1 MSTQVLIVGGG
12 IGGLTL
18 AAMCRR
24 IGVSCRVLER
34 SAALEPVG
42 AGISLAPNALRALD
56 QIGLYDYVRQEGQPV
71 RKIRVY
77 RNQTQWSEIDFQWLE
92 RTFGYPVY
100 SVERHGFHRRLYDAA
115 GGSETVI
122 LGAEVAKVIPP
133 QEEAE
138 GVSVVLKDGR
148 RYTGNV
154 LVGADGVRSVV
165 RRALMATINSPPGQ
179 SGAVGEDED
188 AADVIQFTGR
198 VHLSGYT
205 HPLDHLGPADEGI
218 AHWMLYD
225 RSILTTWPCR
235 DHRQWFVGAVPSK
248 LKDPNRSVWKHAD
261 HNTINQVYG
270 SEYHPFAPDFHFR
283 DVVKHAERVVA
294 SDVFHQTTFPP
305 MAAGRIAMLGDASHA
320 MTSFFGQGAC
330 QAIEDATELASA
342 LGMIDVRPTDAE
354 TILQGYRHSRERRGR
369 DLVVFSDRF
378 ALLHTGR
385 LLGSWGPFVRQM
397 VYTWMPLWGWKWA
410 LQWLYGHQPTLVEQR
425 NEAVKKTA

>member
-235 DHRQWFVGAVPSK
+235 DHRQWFVGAVVGIKIYETLLSHQ
-248 LKDPNRSVWKHAD
+248 LNC
-261 HNTINQVYG
+261 
-270 SEYHPFAPDFHFR
+270 
-283 DVVKHAERVVA
+283 A
-294 SDVFHQTTFPP
+294 SSPLSSRT
-305 MAAGRIAMLGDASHA
+305 RIAPSGNMPITTLSIKS
-320 MTSFFGQGAC
+320 MVPNITPLPRIFTSV
-330 QAIEDATELASA
+330 T
-342 LGMIDVRPTDAE
+342 VRTFIIS
-354 TILQGYRHSRERRGR
+354 ILPE
-369 DLVVFSDRF
+369 
-378 ALLHTGR
+378 
-385 LLGSWGPFVRQM
+385 
-397 VYTWMPLWGWKWA
+397 
-410 LQWLYGHQPTLVEQR
+410 
-425 NEAVKKTA
+425 

>member
-198 VHLSGYT
+198 
-205 HPLDHLGPADEGI
+205 
-218 AHWMLYD
+218 
-225 RSILTTWPCR
+225 
-235 DHRQWFVGAVPSK
+235 PSK